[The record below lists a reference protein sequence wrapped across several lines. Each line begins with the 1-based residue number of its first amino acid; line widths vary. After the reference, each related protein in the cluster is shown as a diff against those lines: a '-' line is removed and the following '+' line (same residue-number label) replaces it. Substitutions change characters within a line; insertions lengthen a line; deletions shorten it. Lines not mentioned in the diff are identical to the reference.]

1 MTLREYLKAK
11 ITPYN
16 PTSNLEMIYEELMN
30 LGYPAHEIAKEINEI
45 VIENINQILEDYK
58 KKKENGNK

>member
-1 MTLREYLKAK
+1 MTLREYLRAK

-30 LGYPAHEIAKEINEI
+30 LGYKPHEIAKEINDII
-45 VIENINQILEDYK
+45 VENINKIMEDYK
-58 KKKENGNK
+58 KKKDENK